1 MRLDRLLS
9 NLPNL
14 NRRRSLLLLAQGQ
27 VCVNQKV
34 IHDGTF
40 EVDQF
45 AQVTLAG
52 EVVQV
57 GKSAQYWMLNKPAGV
72 VSACSDP
79 EHPTALELLPESLQP
94 ELHIAGRL
102 DKASTG
108 LLLLT
113 NDGLWSRRITE
124 PKLKKPKTYLV
135 TLANPIDAQT
145 AERFAAGIYFDYEG
159 ITTSPA
165 QLEQLSSHQARL
177 TIYEGRYHQ
186 IKRMFGR
193 FRNPV
198 VALHRESMGPIVL
211 DPELDEGQYRAL
223 TAAEIAAIDQ

>member
-9 NLPNL
+9 GQPSW
-14 NRRRSLLLLAQGQ
+14 NRRHAQLLLIQGR
-27 VCVNQKV
+27 VRVNNEV
-34 IHDGTF
+34 IRQGEY
-40 EVDQF
+40 EVSQF
-45 AQVTLAG
+45 ASVDVDDQS
-52 EVVQV
+52 VQH
-57 GKSAQYWMLNKPAGV
+57 GKAALYLMLNKPAGV
-72 VSACSDP
+72 VSATTDP
-79 EHPTALELLPESLQP
+79 EHPTALSLLPQSLQT

-124 PKLKKPKTYLV
+124 PELKKPKTYLV
-135 TLANPIDAQT
+135 TLANPIDPGT
-145 AERFAAGIYFDYEG
+145 AERFAQGIYFEYEG

-165 QLEQLSSHQARL
+165 QLQQLDSHRARL
-177 TIYEGRYHQ
+177 TIFEGRYHQ

-198 VALHRESMGPIVL
+198 VGLHRETMGPITL
-211 DPELDEGQYRAL
+211 DPLLKAGEYRYL
-223 TAAEIAAIDQ
+223 TKAEITAI

>member
-1 MRLDRLLS
+1 MRLDRLICQQRDWS
-9 NLPNL
+9 
-14 NRRRSLLLLAQGQ
+14 RRTALKLLDDGQ
-27 VCVNQKV
+27 VWVNDKV
-34 IHDGTF
+34 ESNPLF
-40 EVDQF
+40 AVDRF
-45 AQVTLAG
+45 AKVVAG
-52 EVVQV
+52 GRLLQA
-57 GKSAQYWMLNKPAGV
+57 GKPALYLMLHKPAGV
-72 VSACSDP
+72 VSATSDP
-79 EHPTALELLPESLQP
+79 KHPTAVSLLPQAWQE

-124 PKLKKPKTYLV
+124 PQLKKPKTYLV
-135 TLANPIDAQT
+135 TLANPIDPDT
-145 AERFAAGIYFDYEG
+145 ARRFAEGIYFEYEG

-198 VALHRESMGPIVL
+198 LTLHRESMGPIVL
-211 DPELDEGQYRAL
+211 DRRLQAGEYRPL
-223 TAAEIAAIDQ
+223 TAAEIAAI